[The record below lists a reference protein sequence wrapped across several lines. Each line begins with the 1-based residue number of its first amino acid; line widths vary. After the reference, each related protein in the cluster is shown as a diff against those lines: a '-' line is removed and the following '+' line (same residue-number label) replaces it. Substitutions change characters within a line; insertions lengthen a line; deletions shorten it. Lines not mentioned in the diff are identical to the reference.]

1 MGGGSDSRLHSISRD
16 TQPCDL
22 RCNTR
27 GLPEATH
34 FAEKSAEAQIMKC
47 IVIMLVGCPLCAG

>member
-1 MGGGSDSRLHSISRD
+1 MGGGSYSQLHSISRN
-16 TQPCDL
+16 TQHCDL

-34 FAEKSAEAQIMKC
+34 LAEKSAEAQIMKC
-47 IVIMLVGCPLCAG
+47 IVIMLVGRPLCAG